1 MNRGVRGAC
10 SGADTSPHESRFS
23 LLNSDSEGESWQHQ
37 TKIGSKNKR
46 KRHSTGGTYGY
57 YEGPE
62 ASQNPARYQIMSK
75 SEFRGLPTDEK
86 LVTMF
91 EAITEIGSL
100 YGRVENVEHNVEKLK
115 IRSQA
120 HDNRIRL
127 VEYKSIDMEA
137 RSRRN
142 NLIFRGHPE
151 TVENDNCVEIVRKF
165 LLERLDLDP
174 GMCIQRAHRL
184 GNMYMKRR
192 NRGGIST
199 TNTQPRP
206 IIVNFRDYQDVE
218 LILQNAKKLK
228 DTPFGINRDYPK
240 EIINARSKLWPMF
253 KKARDDNRNGNVY
266 IGYPAKLI
274 VNGKVISDQFPNWR
288 NVLRGSRVQEINT
301 NIGVSV
307 SECESENAQVPDSQ
321 SLPARETPIN
331 EIQDNSDD
339 AMSMASVRSRSRS
352 RSMSGSRSR
361 SKSVFRP
368 RSKSISPNRPRE
380 TIPTETVSE
389 TQCTEKDKNKA
400 PNTENNSQNKG
411 AEGSSQIS
419 DKQRSD
425 KEAQSE
431 KQTENGQKKLTA
443 YDLEMKRLSDIQTA
457 SHTRTRAASETRL
470 KKKTDTGQT
479 NRQNQQS

>member
-1 MNRGVRGAC
+1 MKFGCSNCVRGAC
-10 SGADTSPHESRFS
+10 SRADTSPHESRYS
-23 LLNSDSEGESWQHQ
+23 LLNSDSEGESWQYQ
-37 TKIGSKNKR
+37 TKRGSKNKR
-46 KRHSTGGTYGY
+46 KRHSTGGTYVY
-57 YEGPE
+57 YEGHE

-91 EAITEIGSL
+91 EAITEISSL

-115 IRSQA
+115 VRSEA

-142 NLIFRGHPE
+142 NLIFRGRPE
-151 TVENDNCVEIVRKF
+151 TVENGNCVEIVRKF
-165 LLERLDLDP
+165 LIERLDLDP
-174 GMCIQRAHRL
+174 DMCIQRAHRL
-184 GNMYMKRR
+184 GNMNMKRR
-192 NRGGIST
+192 SGGIST

-218 LILQNAKKLK
+218 LILENAKKLK

-253 KKARDDNRNGNVY
+253 KKARDDNGNGNVY

-301 NIGVSV
+301 NIGACV
-307 SECESENAQVPDSQ
+307 SECESENAQVPVSQ

-361 SKSVFRP
+361 SKSVCRP
-368 RSKSISPNRPRE
+368 RSKSLSPNRPRE
-380 TIPTETVSE
+380 TIPSKTVNE
-389 TQCTEKDKNKA
+389 NQCTDTDKIKA
-400 PNTENNSQNKG
+400 PNTENNSRNKR

-419 DKQRSD
+419 EKQRSD

-431 KQTENGQKKLTA
+431 KQTENGQL
-443 YDLEMKRLSDIQTA
+443 
-457 SHTRTRAASETRL
+457 L
-470 KKKTDTGQT
+470 K
-479 NRQNQQS
+479 